1 MTLTLNF
8 HFQLTTT
15 LQYLQDTLYYSDIDM
30 LILNVLLL
38 FFFFKNDHQVQI

>member
-8 HFQLTTT
+8 QLTTA
-15 LQYLQDTLYYSDIDM
+15 LQYLQDTLYYSDIDV

-38 FFFFKNDHQVQI
+38 FFFFKIDHQVQI